1 MRAAGPT
8 NIRVRGETP
17 ADVHD
22 IEALAAAAFL
32 HAPHTS
38 HTEQYVVNALRAA
51 GQLALS
57 LVAQQG
63 DTLIGHVA
71 LSAVSICDGTP
82 GWFGLGP
89 LSVLPQHQRRGV
101 GSRLVHEALRSLR
114 ERGASGCVVLGD
126 PEYYGRFGFTADP
139 GLILP
144 GVPVQYFQAT
154 SFGSSRPRGTV
165 TYHAAFDAQR

>member
-1 MRAAGPT
+1 MRAAGPM

-17 ADVHD
+17 ADVRD
-22 IEALAAAAFL
+22 IEALTAAAFL

-38 HTEQYVVNALRAA
+38 HTEQYVINALRAA
-51 GQLALS
+51 GQLTLS

-71 LSAVSICDGTP
+71 LSPVSICDGTP

-101 GSRLVHEALRSLR
+101 GTRLVHEALRTLR
-114 ERGASGCVVLGD
+114 ECRACGCVVLGD
-126 PEYYGRFGFTADP
+126 PEYYGRFGFLAAP

-144 GVPVQYFQAT
+144 AVPVQYFQAT

-165 TYHAAFDAQR
+165 TYHAAFAQR